1 MPRDLLEITEAVL
14 PAVDLSGAH
23 LARGQFHDVVVVP
36 EIAAVRI
43 ARRQVAACQL
53 PRRTA
58 LLRRLGQVGLPFL
71 VPEPLTEALV
81 VGDRVAAA
89 VSWIPGKP
97 LPNGVGEPEKLGALL
112 SDLRN
117 VPLADLDGLLDVPH
131 AYAGGDD
138 WLRLLLEEVIPALP
152 ARHRPD
158 ATRWVNEAA
167 ALPDQAPTLVHGDL
181 AGENIHWDADGNL
194 VGVLDWDLAQPF
206 DQAVDAACLAT
217 HGWDNVREAVSS
229 KVYDRARIWWRTF
242 ALEQL
247 ASAMVNGEP
256 STILDSYLATT
267 VRWLD
272 AEFDRG

>member
-1 MPRDLLEITEAVL
+1 MPLDLLEIARVVL
-14 PAVDLSGAH
+14 PTVDLSGAR
-23 LARGQFHDVVVVP
+23 LAQGQFHDVVLVP

-81 VGDRVAAA
+81 IGDRVAAA

-97 LPNGVGEPEKLGALL
+97 LPKGVGEPEKLGALL
-112 SDLRN
+112 KAIRN
-117 VPLADLDGLLDVPH
+117 IPLADLDGLLDVPH

-138 WLRLLLEEVIPALP
+138 WLRLLREEVLPVLP

-167 ALPDQAPTLVHGDL
+167 ALPDQVPALVHGDL

-194 VGVLDWDLAQPF
+194 LGVLDWDLAQPF

-217 HGWDNVREAVSS
+217 HGWDNVRKAVSS
-229 KVYDRARIWWRTF
+229 NVYDRARIWWRTF

-247 ASAMVNGEP
+247 ASAIVNGEP
-256 STILDSYLATT
+256 SEILDNYLTTT

-272 AEFDRG
+272 SKLDRG